1 MKMRRSLTIATA
13 LVLLLS
19 GCSQPRMDG
28 PLTFSPEIMA
38 ETEAGL
44 LEKVYIGHQTATMLG
59 IVISL
64 HTLGVKTAY
73 VDVLWRLYPEVKPTP
88 LKAFWVAASDAFVER
103 WHTENKVAVGQIF
116 RQEMSVDDL
125 RLFADPA
132 YKDVTRSALDDIY
145 NKRGGGDQVHEAAR
159 KYISAFNR
167 SVEELY
173 ESNFQYVRKK
183 LIDDPGLLE
192 RAGQRVK

>member
-1 MKMRRSLTIATA
+1 MRRSLTIVTVLA
-13 LVLLLS
+13 LLLL

-44 LEKVYIGHQTATMLG
+44 LEKVYIGHQTPELLG
-59 IVISL
+59 VVISL
-64 HTLGVKTAY
+64 KTIGAKPAY
-73 VDVLWRLYPEVKPTP
+73 MDVLWRLYPEVKPTP
-88 LKAFWVAASDAFVER
+88 VKAFWGAASNAFVER

-132 YKDVTRSALDDIY
+132 YKDVTRSALDDVY
-145 NKRGGGDQVHEAAR
+145 KKRGAGGQVHEAAR

-167 SVEELY
+167 AVEELY